1 MSSIDHSSAAR
12 FGDRY
17 SLPLNA
23 LQHAFLWLLIAAS
36 WVVAIEPAPY
46 EFLFLVTFC
55 LFLPRSLSVTKV
67 MAPLIVFLLFYNIG
81 GILSVMPH
89 LNSPEAVRFVA
100 TSCYMAVTGL
110 FFAFA
115 CSKAPQSIIPTIR
128 NAYIFAALLAAISGL
143 IGYFNIAGMGELWAL
158 AGRAKGMFKD
168 PNVFGTYLILPVLF
182 LVHGLITG
190 TQRWWPLAFAVL
202 LVMLAGNF
210 FAFSRGAWLAMF
222 MSIVLAM
229 GLTFIIT
236 PSLAVR
242 SRIVLCAVAG
252 CILIVVLVVFALS
265 FDEIRDMFNERA
277 KLIQPYDGGE
287 TGRFVRQLNAIP
299 LLVESPNGLGP
310 NVFSEIFG
318 EDPHNA
324 YLNAFL
330 SYGWFGGLSY
340 LLLVAATIL
349 AGWRAVFT
357 RSPWQSYA
365 VVVFSALFIAILQG
379 LVIDTDHWRHF
390 YLQLGLLWGLYA
402 ATQNYRNSGSG

>member
-23 LQHAFLWLLIAAS
+23 LQRAFLWLLIAAS

-229 GLTFIIT
+229 GLTFIVT

-242 SRIVLCAVAG
+242 SRIVLYAVAG

-287 TGRFVRQLNAIP
+287 TGRFVRQINAIP
-299 LLVESPNGLGP
+299 LLFESPNGLGP
-310 NVFSEIFG
+310 NVFSQIFG

-402 ATQNYRNSGSG
+402 ATQNYRNSGSE